1 MKFTDTRVKVT
12 KSIFHSALVDILK
25 EKPIDRITVKEL
37 VEAAKLNRSTF
48 YLHYSCPL
56 DVLREMQNQFL
67 EEKGKRFATY
77 WTGIPKDGRMAE
89 LIALTLEDKELFRLF
104 LSDHGDP
111 HFLSDIKPLVRDGI
125 LAGWHKD
132 HPSIP
137 VETLSFLFDYVFAGS
152 SKLIQSWINDA
163 KDISPEVFSM
173 RLERLGHYALLAAE
187 KF

>member
-1 MKFTDTRVKVT
+1 MKFSDTRVKVT
-12 KSIFHSALVDILK
+12 KSIFHRALIGLLK

-37 VEAAKLNRSTF
+37 VEAAELNRSTF

-56 DVLREMQNQFL
+56 DVLREMQNQIL
-67 EEKGKRFATY
+67 EEKGKNFALY
-77 WTGIPKDGRMAE
+77 WVGIPEDGRMAE

-111 HFLSDIKPLVRDGI
+111 RFLSDVKPLIRDGI

-132 HPSIP
+132 HPRIP
-137 VETLSFLFDYVFAGS
+137 QETLSFLFDYVFAGS
-152 SKLIQSWINDA
+152 SRLIQSWINDPQ
-163 KDISPEVFSM
+163 DISPEAFSM